1 MADTFTR
8 TGNLSTDNAAFGRT
22 ADSIGTAGVTGPVD
36 YSGVLGARTLDAP
49 VQQPATPLEAGQKYT
64 QVMAKQAEVFEPFI
78 QKITISHPRWWH
90 DRIPR
95 GEYKLFNGARKET
108 NVFRGGLVHYAGL
121 AHWGDVVDYSISG
134 TGTDA
139 TGSINGQEY
148 PNTHPDP
155 VTYGYSW
162 ENLQWGGKNMS
173 WASDPIHQDMFR
185 FTQDARKQLSW
196 ILQQGIEFGL
206 SQQEVWNRD
215 NYIFAAVNNARAFIM
230 TSGGESASAEEQFYY
245 NPYSYGTAA
254 EVEAKTKMS
263 TVPFMLLPVTSE
275 VQPLNFDVLD
285 FINDELT
292 IRAPQSGI
300 GSEGGRP
307 VFGLPVSTRDFE
319 KMIKGSKDY
328 REDWRQAMPMALVK
342 DYGMLLKTF
351 RYYAI
356 IEDMAQLRFKI
367 KSITT
372 AADANTAGISTFG
385 TSATTK
391 LFLAEYVAPRKLGRT
406 GVNGIGIPEAS
417 MDYIKAELAISP
429 LFMNNVFTNQFLP
442 DTPQLGSGTTFL
454 PRKGLNGTW
463 GFLNILDKTT
473 NPFGKTGNFYGTYEI
488 VPRPDDNFV
497 DTTAIV
503 YRRCNETLQARY
515 PINIDEDTGD
525 TASIVSTGVETAATG
540 EAILNT
546 VITVKCNNALDVG
559 PGTPVE
565 INALGKG
572 GLDGTIF
579 GMVVVTRNAPEYGI
593 AIDDLNGVEGSGTA
607 VTDFTAANF
616 PAGYAVTVS

>member
-8 TGNLSTDNAAFGRT
+8 TGNLPADNAAFGRG
-22 ADSIGTAGVTGPVD
+22 ADSIGTAGSTGLVD
-36 YSGVLGARTLDAP
+36 YSGVMGSRTLDGP
-49 VQQPATPLEAGQKYT
+49 VQQPSSPLEAGQKYT
-64 QVMAKQAEVFEPFI
+64 QVMAKQAQVFEPFI
-78 QKITISHPRWWH
+78 QKMTILQPRWWL
-90 DRIPR
+90 DRVPR
-95 GEYKLFNGARKET
+95 GEYALYNGARKET

-121 AHWGDVVDYSISG
+121 AHWDDVVDYAITG
-134 TGTDA
+134 TGTGA
-139 TGSINGQEY
+139 TGSINGQTY
-148 PNTHPDP
+148 PATYPDP

-173 WASDPIHQDMFR
+173 WASDPINQDMFR

-196 ILQQGIEFGL
+196 ILQQGVEFGL

-215 NYIFAAVNNARAFIM
+215 NYIFAAVNNARSFIM
-230 TSGGESASAEEQFYY
+230 TNGGESTTAEEQFYY
-245 NPYSYGTAA
+245 NPYAYGTAA
-254 EVEAKTKMS
+254 EVEAKTKLS
-263 TVPFMLLPVTSE
+263 TVPFMLLPVTSQ

-285 FINDELT
+285 FINDGLL
-292 IRAPQSGI
+292 IRAPHSGI
-300 GSEGGRP
+300 GMEGGRP
-307 VFGLPVSTRDFE
+307 VFGLPISTRDFE

-328 REDWRQAMPMALVK
+328 REDWRQAMPMALIK

-367 KSITT
+367 SSIVT
-372 AADANTAGISTFG
+372 AAAAAAAGITNFG
-385 TSATTK
+385 SDSSTK

-406 GVNGIGIPEAS
+406 GVNGIGIPEEN

-429 LFMNNVFTNQFLP
+429 LFMNNVFTNQFVP
-442 DTPQLGSGTTFL
+442 DSPQLGSGTTFL
-454 PRKGLNGTW
+454 PRKGLNGSW

-473 NPFGKTGNFYGTYEI
+473 NPFGKVGNFYGTYEI

-525 TASIVSTGVETAATG
+525 AASIVSTDVEPAAAG

-546 VITVKCNNALDVG
+546 VITVKCNKALDVG
-559 PGTPVE
+559 PGTPVD
-565 INALGKG
+565 ITVIDKG
-572 GLDGTIF
+572 GVDGTIY

-593 AIDDLNGVEGSGTA
+593 AISDLNSVEGSGTA